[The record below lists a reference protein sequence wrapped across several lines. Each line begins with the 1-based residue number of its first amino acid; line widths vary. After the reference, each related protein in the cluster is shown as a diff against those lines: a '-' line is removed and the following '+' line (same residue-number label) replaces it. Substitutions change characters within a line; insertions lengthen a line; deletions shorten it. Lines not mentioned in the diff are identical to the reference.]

1 MKLYFCREFLTLKGV
16 TASLRK
22 CCHIIWTKYQSSII
36 FQKQPFYNWAVDD
49 VVCCARSLILI
60 LSDHS
65 YMMM

>member
-49 VVCCARSLILI
+49 VVCCARSL
-60 LSDHS
+60 
-65 YMMM
+65 